1 MNVEETAQRMMDR
14 VLRVDHDPDAL
25 RWFLT
30 DEAAAAAD
38 DIRRAGTLPDG
49 NVLLVAV
56 NAIGY
61 YDWCRH
67 VAGEAADMAALGSA
81 VLCFLDVH
89 RASPAHVPPVLSPV
103 LALLA
108 GEPAGADADPGD
120 AYQAGAGILAFYTQH
135 RHPGPLPAAAALLRH
150 AVAGFPDGS
159 AEQGTCLS
167 DLGLTMLYGFRDGGG
182 PDILAEAVRHSRAAV
197 AAAPGERVEQA
208 RREGNLGLVLKHAA
222 DATADPAVARESV
235 DVLRRTV
242 RGSRPG
248 DPHHAL
254 HLALLGTALLTAA
267 TQLHEPALLLEAV
280 DALRRSTA
288 ASPDQPPP
296 AAHLN
301 DLGMALVTLSMAP
314 GDTPGGQDRTALH
327 DEGIAACRR
336 AAAVADNPVESSLYL
351 ANLAHALNGRTV
363 DTRNLSALDDA
374 HSAARDAL
382 TTAPPGHPAHTHAQY
397 VLAEV
402 LRSRYVETG
411 VLADLEA
418 AIGHA
423 RSALDATGADDQH
436 HMGRALE
443 LAALLRIHALA
454 LGGASDALAEPLA
467 LLRRL
472 AADAPPRSAD
482 RARVLLE
489 LARTLN
495 ALGDGAEET
504 AEAAAAEAE
513 RTYRECLTLTEATAG
528 DTAGVTYALGHAL
541 AWRFTGRAAPESTH
555 GPRAEEKR
563 SEGIALIHRAL
574 DLLGEDDPRRSEYL
588 SDLGGVHLERAATT
602 RHPGGYAEA
611 VRVLRLAVAA
621 APGNGGH
628 DRAVSCSNLGVALV
642 GLGAL
647 TADEELLA
655 EGVRAHR
662 DAVAATAPGDHYRP
676 HRLGNLGDAL
686 EDLAQIR
693 SDVGLVREAV
703 EVLREAVRTSGPTSP
718 GRGENFSRLGA
729 ALRSLSRFTGDGAPL
744 EEAVDWHRKAVAVA
758 EESGAPRTD
767 SYGSGTRHTSESRA
781 RSGLANVLAELHLR
795 TYDEDLRD
803 EALDHYR
810 AALASPHDPGERHA
824 LLTSYGT
831 ALCGRAADTADD
843 TLMGTAIGVLR
854 EAAAVVPADHRGRA
868 GVLTNL
874 GLALV
879 RRSRLTGDR
888 RWLDEGVDVLRRAVR
903 QSPPNSFEHAAH
915 LSNLAEALRIR
926 YEATHDR
933 TAADEAAG
941 LLREAITLEHGERH
955 GRDIARVNLGVL
967 LHRTA
972 LGGPGDATDPELL
985 AEARR
990 VLEEAVAG
998 LDDLHPRRTV
1008 ALINLAGTSMITAEV
1023 AEDPADPALE
1033 PVLARGASA
1042 AREALDRLP
1051 RGHHHEAH
1059 VQWVLARTQLARA
1072 RLAADRPHGGAG
1084 GPQGPGLAGGD
1095 VTAGP
1100 ESVDPPDLAEAV
1112 RLARQ
1117 AAQSPV
1123 ASLAK
1128 RLLAARTWGE
1138 AAAAVG
1144 RDTEALAG
1152 YTYAVGLLP
1161 RLAPR
1166 GLERADQEDRLVAG
1180 TGLASD
1186 AAALAL
1192 RLGDPE
1198 TALTLLE
1205 QGRGVLL
1212 AQGVE
1217 SRGDLTRLRAAD
1229 PALAAEFER
1238 VRDSL
1243 SAGPPR
1249 PASPT
1254 GPGPADP
1261 MGAGDEAGLLAE
1273 SRHAL
1278 ARTWDDLL
1286 DRIRRLPGLEGFLTA
1301 PRVTELL
1308 GAASEGPVVVV
1319 NVSQYR
1325 SDALL
1330 VTADRGIEVVA
1341 LPALTPVD
1349 VLNRA
1354 TEFLTAVDHAYGDQ
1368 GARQAFTAMGTLS
1381 EILEWLW
1388 TAVAEPVLARLGLR
1402 TAPSDD
1408 ASWTRLWW
1416 CPTGWLALL
1425 PLHAAGRPDSGSRSG
1440 SGSGESVMD
1449 RVVSSYTPTLRALDR
1464 ARHARAST
1472 AMGLPSPLIVTL
1484 AETPGAPSLPGA
1496 SQEAELLRALFP
1508 AHVELAGS
1516 DATVEAVRQAL
1527 PAHPWVHFSCHGVS
1541 EPDRPSESGLILH
1554 DGRLTARDAAEQRP
1568 REAVLAVLSACSTS
1582 QGGFT
1587 LPDESVQL
1595 SASFQL
1601 AGYAHV
1607 IGTLWPVA
1615 DKVATRLTEE
1625 LYTALKDDLG
1635 RGRPIDPATALH
1647 RPVRELRRRLA
1658 RAPHLWA
1665 AHIHTGP

>member
-1 MNVEETAQRMMDR
+1 MNVEATAQRMMDR
-14 VLRVDHDPDAL
+14 VLRADHDPGAL

-30 DEAAAAAD
+30 DEAAATAD
-38 DIRRAGTLPDG
+38 GIRRAGTLPDG

-61 YDWCRH
+61 YEWCRH
-67 VAGEAADMAALGSA
+67 LAGEGADMAALGSA

-89 RASPAHVPPVLSPV
+89 RASPAHVPPVLGPV

-108 GEPAGADADPGD
+108 GEPAGAEADPGD
-120 AYQAGAGILAFYTQH
+120 AYQAGAGILALYTRH

-182 PDILAEAVRHSRAAV
+182 PEILAEAVHHSRAAV

-208 RREGNLGLVLKHAA
+208 RRAGNLGLVLNHAA
-222 DATADPAVARESV
+222 EASGDPAVARESV

-242 RGSRPG
+242 RASRPD

-254 HLALLGTALLTAA
+254 HLALLGTALLNAA
-267 TQLHEPALLLEAV
+267 AQLRDPALLPEAV

-288 ASPDQPPP
+288 ANPDQPPP

-314 GDTPGGQDRTALH
+314 LDAPGAQDRTALH
-327 DEGIAACRR
+327 AEGIATCRR
-336 AAAVADNPVESSLYL
+336 AAAAADNPVEGSLYL
-351 ANLAHALNGRTV
+351 ANLAHALNGSTAGA
-363 DTRNLSALDDA
+363 RNPSALDDA
-374 HSAARDAL
+374 HGAARDAL
-382 TTAPPGHPAHTHAQY
+382 AAAPPGHPAHTHAQY

-402 LRSRYVETG
+402 LRSRYAETG

-423 RSALDATGADDQH
+423 RSAMDATGGDDRH
-436 HMGRALE
+436 HTGRALE
-443 LAALLRIHALA
+443 LAALLRLHADA
-454 LGGASDALAEPLA
+454 LGGPSGALAEPLA

-472 AADAPPRSAD
+472 AADTPPRSAE

-489 LARTLN
+489 LARTLD
-495 ALGDGAEET
+495 ASADGRGET

-513 RTYRECLTLTEATAG
+513 RTFREALALTEATGG
-528 DTAGVTYALGHAL
+528 DTTGVTYALGHAL
-541 AWRFTGRAAPESTH
+541 AWRFSERAAAEGAP
-555 GPRAEEKR
+555 GPGAEEKR
-563 SEGIALIHRAL
+563 SEGIALIRRAL
-574 DLLGEDDPRRSEYL
+574 GLLGDDDPRRAEYL
-588 SDLGGVHLERAATT
+588 SALGGIHLHLAITKRDPDG
-602 RHPGGYAEA
+602 HAEA

-621 APGNGGH
+621 ASRTGGH
-628 DRAVSCSNLGVALV
+628 DRAVSSSNLGVALV
-642 GLGAL
+642 SSGAL
-647 TADEELLA
+647 TADEALLA

-662 DAVAATAPGDHYRP
+662 DAVAATAPGDHYRA

-693 SDVGLVREAV
+693 SDAGLVTEAV
-703 EVLREAVRTSGPTSP
+703 DVLREAVRISGPTTP
-718 GRGENFSRLGA
+718 GRGENLSRLGA

-744 EEAVDWHRKAVAVA
+744 EEAVQWHRQAVAVA
-758 EESGAPRTD
+758 EETGSHRTD
-767 SYGSGTRHTSESRA
+767 TYGTGTRHTSGSRA

-843 TLMGTAIGVLR
+843 TLMGTAIGILR
-854 EAAAVVPADHRGRA
+854 EAAAVVPAGHRGRA

-874 GLALV
+874 GFALT
-879 RRSRLTGDR
+879 RRSRLTGDS
-888 RWLDEGVDVLRRAVR
+888 RWLDEGVDVLRHAVR
-903 QSPPNSFEHAAH
+903 QSPPTSFERAAH

-933 TAADEAAG
+933 SAADEAAG
-941 LLREAITLEHGERH
+941 LLREAVSLAGGERH

-972 LGGPGDATDPELL
+972 LGGPGDATDPGLL

-998 LDDLHPRRTV
+998 LDDRHPRRTV
-1008 ALINLAGTSMITAEV
+1008 ALINLAATSMITAEV
-1023 AEDPADPALE
+1023 AEDPADPALA
-1033 PVLARGASA
+1033 PVLARGADA

-1051 RGHHHEAH
+1051 ESHPHHSH
-1059 VQWVLARTQLARA
+1059 VQWVLARTQLAKTH
-1072 RLAADRPHGGAG
+1072 LADDSV
-1084 GPQGPGLAGGD
+1084 GPQ
-1095 VTAGP
+1095 
-1100 ESVDPPDLAEAV
+1100 ELAEAV

-1117 AAQSPV
+1117 AARNPV
-1123 ASLAK
+1123 ASVAK

-1138 AAAAVG
+1138 AAVAAG
-1144 RDTEALAG
+1144 QDAEALGG

-1192 RLGDPE
+1192 RQGDPQA
-1198 TALTLLE
+1198 ALTLLE

-1212 AQGVE
+1212 AQGLE
-1217 SRGDLTRLRAAD
+1217 ARGDLSRLRTAD
-1229 PALAAEFER
+1229 PALATEFER

-1249 PASPT
+1249 PASP
-1254 GPGPADP
+1254 GGLGPADP
-1261 MGAGDEAGLLAE
+1261 AYSGHEAGLLAE

-1286 DRIRRLPGLEGFLTA
+1286 DRIRRLPGLEGFLAA
-1301 PRVTELL
+1301 PRVAELI
-1308 GAASEGPVVVV
+1308 GAASGGPVVVV
-1319 NVSQYR
+1319 NVSRYR
-1325 SDALL
+1325 SDALV
-1330 VTADRGIEVVA
+1330 VTADRGIEVVP
-1341 LPALTPVD
+1341 LPALTPAG
-1349 VLNRA
+1349 VLDRA
-1354 TEFLTAVDHAYGDQ
+1354 TAFLQAVDDAYGDQ
-1368 GARQAFTAMGTLS
+1368 GTRQAFSAMGTLS
-1381 EILEWLW
+1381 ETLEWLW
-1388 TAVAEPVLARLGLR
+1388 TAVAEPVLDRLGLH
-1402 TAPSDD
+1402 TAPPDD
-1408 ASWTRLWW
+1408 ASWSRLWW

-1425 PLHAAGRPDSGSRSG
+1425 PLHAAGRSDAGTRSG
-1440 SGSGESVMD
+1440 PGSGASVMD

-1464 ARHARAST
+1464 ARQAPSGT
-1472 AMGLPSPLIVTL
+1472 AVATPAPLIVTL
-1484 AETPGAPSLPGA
+1484 ADTPGAPSLPGA
-1496 SQEAELLRALFP
+1496 SQEAKLLRKLFP
-1508 AHVELAGS
+1508 AHLELAGPA
-1516 DATVEAVRQAL
+1516 ATVDAVRQAL

-1554 DGRLTARDAAEQRP
+1554 DGRLTVRDAAEQRP

-1582 QGGFT
+1582 QGGLT

-1595 SASFQL
+1595 ASAFQL
-1601 AGYAHV
+1601 AGYPHV

-1625 LYTALKDDLG
+1625 LYTALTEDLP

>member
-1 MNVEETAQRMMDR
+1 MNVEATAQLMMDR

-30 DEAAAAAD
+30 DEAAATAD
-38 DIRRAGTLPDG
+38 GIRRAGTLPDG

-61 YDWCRH
+61 YEWCRH
-67 VAGEAADMAALGSA
+67 LAGEGADMAALGSA

-89 RASPAHVPPVLSPV
+89 RASPTHVPPVLRPV

-108 GEPAGADADPGD
+108 GEPAGAEADPGD
-120 AYQAGAGILAFYTQH
+120 TYLAGAGILALYTRH

-182 PDILAEAVRHSRAAV
+182 PEILAEAVRHSRAAV

-208 RREGNLGLVLKHAA
+208 RRAGNLGLVLNHAA
-222 DATADPAVARESV
+222 EATGDLAVARESV

-242 RGSRPG
+242 RGSRPD

-254 HLALLGTALLTAA
+254 HHALLGTALLNAA
-267 TQLHEPALLLEAV
+267 AQLHDPALLPEAV

-314 GDTPGGQDRTALH
+314 GDAPGGQDRTALH

-336 AAAVADNPVESSLYL
+336 AAAAADNPVEGSLYL
-351 ANLAHALNGRTV
+351 ANLAHALNGSAV
-363 DTRNLSALDDA
+363 NTRNLSALDDA

-382 TTAPPGHPAHTHAQY
+382 AAAPPGHPAHTHAQY

-411 VLADLEA
+411 VLADLDA
-418 AIGHA
+418 AIGYA
-423 RSALDATGADDQH
+423 RSAVDATGSDDRQH
-436 HMGRALE
+436 TGRVLE
-443 LAALLRIHALA
+443 LAALLRLHADA
-454 LGGASDALAEPLA
+454 IGAPSGALAEPLA

-472 AADAPPRSAD
+472 AADTRPRPAE

-489 LARTLN
+489 LARTLD
-495 ALGDGAEET
+495 ASADGTGET
-504 AEAAAAEAE
+504 AGAAAAEAE
-513 RTYRECLTLTEATAG
+513 RTFREALALTEATEG
-528 DTAGVTYALGHAL
+528 DPTGVTYALGQAL
-541 AWRFTGRAAPESTH
+541 AWRFTDRAGAEGVH
-555 GPRAEEKR
+555 GPAAEEKR
-563 SEGIALIHRAL
+563 SEGIALIRRAL
-574 DLLGEDDPRRSEYL
+574 DLLGDDDPRRSEYL
-588 SDLGGVHLERAATT
+588 SALGCVHLERATTT
-602 RHPGGYAEA
+602 RDPDGYAEA

-621 APGNGGH
+621 APRTGGH
-628 DRAVSCSNLGVALV
+628 DRAVSSSNLGVALV
-642 GLGAL
+642 SLGAL
-647 TADEELLA
+647 TSDEALLA

-662 DAVAATAPGDHYRP
+662 DAVAATAPGDHYRA

-686 EDLAQIR
+686 QDLAQIR
-693 SDVGLVREAV
+693 SDVGLVTEAV
-703 EVLREAVRTSGPTSP
+703 EVLREAVRISGPTTP
-718 GRGENFSRLGA
+718 GRGEHLSRLGT
-729 ALRSLSRFTGDGAPL
+729 ALRSLCRFTGDGTPL
-744 EEAVDWHRKAVAVA
+744 EEAVHWHRQAVAVA
-758 EESGAPRTD
+758 EEAGSHRTD
-767 SYGSGTRHTSESRA
+767 TYGTGTRHTSESRA

-803 EALDHYR
+803 EALAHYR
-810 AALASPHDPGERHA
+810 AALASPQDPGERHA

-843 TLMGTAIGVLR
+843 TLMGTAIGFLR
-854 EAAAVVPADHRGRA
+854 EAAAVVPADHKGRA

-874 GLALV
+874 GFALT

-888 RWLDEGVDVLRRAVR
+888 RWLDEGVDILRRAVR
-903 QSPPNSFEHAAH
+903 QSPPTSFERAAH

-933 TAADEAAG
+933 AAADEAAG
-941 LLREAITLEHGERH
+941 LLREAISLSDGERH

-972 LGGPGDATDPELL
+972 LGGPSDATDPGLL

-998 LDDLHPRRTV
+998 LDDRHPRRTV
-1008 ALINLAGTSMITAEV
+1008 ALINLAATSMITADV
-1023 AEDPADPALE
+1023 AEDPADPALA
-1033 PVLARGASA
+1033 PVLARGAAA

-1051 RGHHHEAH
+1051 EGHPHQAH
-1059 VQWVLARTQLARA
+1059 VQWVLARTQLARIP
-1072 RLAADRPHGGAG
+1072 LAD
-1084 GPQGPGLAGGD
+1084 
-1095 VTAGP
+1095 
-1100 ESVDPPDLAEAV
+1100 ESVGEQELAEAV

-1117 AAQSPV
+1117 AARNPV
-1123 ASLAK
+1123 ASVAK

-1138 AAAAVG
+1138 AAVAAG
-1144 RDTEALAG
+1144 QDAEALSG

-1192 RLGDPE
+1192 RQGDPE
-1198 TALTLLE
+1198 AALTLLE

-1212 AQGVE
+1212 AQGLE
-1217 SRGDLTRLRAAD
+1217 ARGDLSRLRTAD
-1229 PALAAEFER
+1229 PALATEFER

-1243 SAGPPR
+1243 SVGPPR

-1254 GPGPADP
+1254 DLGPADP
-1261 MGAGDEAGLLAE
+1261 TYSGHEAGLLAE

-1286 DRIRRLPGLEGFLTA
+1286 DRIRRLPGLEGFLAA
-1301 PRVTELL
+1301 PRVTELI
-1308 GAASEGPVVVV
+1308 GAASGGPVVVV
-1319 NVSQYR
+1319 NVSRYR
-1325 SDALL
+1325 SDALV
-1330 VTADRGIEVVA
+1330 VTVDRGIEVVP

-1349 VLNRA
+1349 VLDRA
-1354 TEFLTAVDHAYGDQ
+1354 TKFLAAVDDAYG
-1368 GARQAFTAMGTLS
+1368 GRGTRQAVTAMATLS
-1381 EILEWLW
+1381 QTLQWLW
-1388 TAVAEPVLARLGLR
+1388 AAVAEPVLDRLGLH
-1402 TAPSDD
+1402 TAPRDD
-1408 ASWTRLWW
+1408 ASWSRLWW

-1425 PLHAAGRPDSGSRSG
+1425 PLHAAGTSG
-1440 SGSGESVMD
+1440 SGTGSGAGAGSGSDTSVMD

-1464 ARHARAST
+1464 ARQA
-1472 AMGLPSPLIVTL
+1472 PSAAVAPPAPLIVTL
-1484 AETPGAPSLPGA
+1484 ADTPGAPSLPGA
-1496 SQEAELLRALFP
+1496 SQEAKLLRKLFP
-1508 AHVELAGS
+1508 AHLELAGPA
-1516 DATVEAVRQAL
+1516 ATVDAVRRAL

-1554 DGRLTARDAAEQRP
+1554 DGRLTVRDAAEQRP

-1582 QGGFT
+1582 QGGLT

-1595 SASFQL
+1595 ASSFQL
-1601 AGYAHV
+1601 AGYPHV

-1625 LYTALKDDLG
+1625 LYTALDDDLA

>member
-1 MNVEETAQRMMDR
+1 MDVEETAQRMMDR

-89 RASPAHVPPVLSPV
+89 RVSPAHVPPVLSPV

-108 GEPAGADADPGD
+108 GEPAGAAADPGD
-120 AYQAGAGILAFYTQH
+120 AYQTGAGILALYTLR

-182 PDILAEAVRHSRAAV
+182 PDILAEAVHHSRAAV

-222 DATADPAVARESV
+222 EAAADPAVARESV

-267 TQLHEPALLLEAV
+267 AQLHDPALLPEAV

-288 ASPDQPPP
+288 ASPDRPPP

-314 GDTPGGQDRTALH
+314 GDTPVGQDRTALH
-327 DEGIAACRR
+327 EEGIATCRR

-351 ANLAHALNGRTV
+351 ANLAHALNGRTAG
-363 DTRNLSALDDA
+363 TRNHSALDDA

-423 RSALDATGADDQH
+423 RSALDATGADDRH

-443 LAALLRIHALA
+443 LAALLRIHAHA

-472 AADAPPRSAD
+472 AAAAPPHSAE

-495 ALGDGAEET
+495 ALGDGAGET

-513 RTYRECLTLTEATAG
+513 RTYRECLALTEATDG
-528 DTAGVTYALGHAL
+528 DTAGVAYALGHAL
-541 AWRFTGRAAPESTH
+541 AWRSTGRPAPDGTPD
-555 GPRAEEKR
+555 PRAEEKR

-574 DLLGEDDPRRSEYL
+574 GLLGEDDPRRSEYL
-588 SDLGGVHLERAATT
+588 SDLGCVHLERATATRDPDGHT
-602 RHPGGYAEA
+602 ES

-621 APGNGGH
+621 VPGTGGH

-647 TADEELLA
+647 TADEALLV

-662 DAVAATAPGDHYRP
+662 DAVAATAPGDHYRA

-686 EDLAQIR
+686 EDLGQIR

-703 EVLREAVRTSGPTSP
+703 EVLREAVRTSGPTTP
-718 GRGENFSRLGA
+718 GRGENCSRLGA

-744 EEAVDWHRKAVAVA
+744 EEAVHWHRQAVAVA
-758 EESGAPRTD
+758 EEPGVPRTD
-767 SYGSGTRHTSESRA
+767 TYGSGTRHTSTSRA
-781 RSGLANVLAELHLR
+781 RSGLANVLAELHQR

-803 EALDHYR
+803 EALEHYR

-854 EAAAVVPADHRGRA
+854 EAAAAVPADHRGRA
-868 GVLTNL
+868 GVLSNL
-874 GLALV
+874 GFGLV

-903 QSPPNSFEHAAH
+903 QSPPNSFERAAH

-933 TAADEAAG
+933 TAADEAAE
-941 LLREAITLEHGERH
+941 LLREATTLEHGERH

-1033 PVLARGASA
+1033 PMLARGASA

-1051 RGHHHEAH
+1051 QGHQHEAH
-1059 VQWVLARTQLARA
+1059 VQWVLARTELARA
-1072 RLAADRPHGGAG
+1072 RLAAGRPHGPGPAG
-1084 GPQGPGLAGGD
+1084 SA

-1100 ESVDPPDLAEAV
+1100 GSVDPPDLAEAV
-1112 RLARQ
+1112 RLARL
-1117 AAQSPV
+1117 AARSPV

-1144 RDTEALAG
+1144 QDTEALAG

-1166 GLERADQEDRLVAG
+1166 GLERADQEDRLLAG

-1198 TALTLLE
+1198 KALTLLE

-1249 PASPT
+1249 RASPT
-1254 GPGPADP
+1254 DLGPADP
-1261 MGAGDEAGLLAE
+1261 TGAGHAAGLLAE

-1301 PRVTELL
+1301 PPVTELL
-1308 GAASEGPVVVV
+1308 GAASGGPVVVV

-1330 VTADRGIEVVA
+1330 VTADRGIEVVP

-1349 VLNRA
+1349 VLERA

-1402 TAPSDD
+1402 TAPRDD

-1440 SGSGESVMD
+1440 SGAGESVMD

-1464 ARHARAST
+1464 ARHAPAS
-1472 AMGLPSPLIVTL
+1472 AAGGLPSPLIVTL
-1484 AETPGAPSLPGA
+1484 ADTPGAPSLPGA
-1496 SQEAELLRALFP
+1496 SQEAELLRGLFP
-1508 AHVELAGS
+1508 AHVELAGP

-1635 RGRPIDPATALH
+1635 QGRPIDPATALH

>member
-1 MNVEETAQRMMDR
+1 MNVEATAQRMMDR
-14 VLRVDHDPDAL
+14 VLRVDHDPGAL

-30 DEAAAAAD
+30 DEAAATAD

-49 NVLLVAV
+49 NVPLVAV

-61 YDWCRH
+61 YEWCRH
-67 VAGEAADMAALGSA
+67 LAGEGADMAALGSA

-89 RASPAHVPPVLSPV
+89 RASPTHVPPVLGPV

-108 GEPAGADADPGD
+108 GEPGGAEADPGD
-120 AYQAGAGILAFYTQH
+120 AYQAGAGILALYTRH

-182 PDILAEAVRHSRAAV
+182 PEILAEAVRHSRAAV
-197 AAAPGERVEQA
+197 SAAPGERVEQA
-208 RREGNLGLVLKHAA
+208 RRAGNLGLVLNHAA
-222 DATADPAVARESV
+222 EATGDSAVARESV

-242 RGSRPG
+242 QGSRPG

-254 HLALLGTALLTAA
+254 HLALLGTALLNAA
-267 TQLHEPALLLEAV
+267 AQLRDPALLPEAV

-288 ASPDQPPP
+288 AAPDQPPP

-314 GDTPGGQDRTALH
+314 GDALGGQDRTALH
-327 DEGIAACRR
+327 EEGIATCRR
-336 AAAVADNPVESSLYL
+336 AAAVADNPVEGSLYL
-351 ANLAHALNGRTV
+351 ANLAHALNGSTV
-363 DTRNLSALDDA
+363 SARNLSALDDA

-382 TTAPPGHPAHTHAQY
+382 AAAPPGHPAHTHAQF

-402 LRSRYVETG
+402 LRSRYAETG
-411 VLADLEA
+411 VLAELEA
-418 AIGHA
+418 AIGFA
-423 RSALDATGADDQH
+423 RGALDATGSDDRH
-436 HMGRALE
+436 HTGRALE
-443 LAALLRIHALA
+443 LAALLRLRADA
-454 LGGASDALAEPLA
+454 LGGPWGDLGEPSGALGGLSGALAEPLA
-467 LLRRL
+467 LLRGL
-472 AADAPPRSAD
+472 AADTPPRSAE

-489 LARTLN
+489 LARTLD
-495 ALGDGAEET
+495 ASADGTGET

-513 RTYRECLTLTEATAG
+513 RTFREALALTEAAEG
-528 DTAGVTYALGHAL
+528 DTTGVTYALGHAL
-541 AWRFTGRAAPESTH
+541 AWRFTDRARADGAPDP
-555 GPRAEEKR
+555 GAEEKR
-563 SEGIALIHRAL
+563 SEGIALIRRAL
-574 DLLGEDDPRRSEYL
+574 DLLGDDDPRRAEYL
-588 SDLGGVHLERAATT
+588 SALGGIHLQRATT
-602 RHPGGYAEA
+602 TRDPDGHAEA

-621 APGNGGH
+621 AAHPGGH
-628 DRAVSCSNLGVALV
+628 DRVVASSNLGVALV
-642 GLGAL
+642 SLGAL
-647 TADEELLA
+647 TTDEALLA

-662 DAVAATAPGDHYRP
+662 DALTATAPDDHYRA

-686 EDLAQIR
+686 EDLGQIR
-693 SDVGLVREAV
+693 SDSGLVTEAV
-703 EVLREAVRTSGPTSP
+703 DVLREAVRISGPTTP

-744 EEAVDWHRKAVAVA
+744 EEAVHWHRQAVAVA
-758 EESGAPRTD
+758 EETGPHRTD
-767 SYGSGTRHTSESRA
+767 TYGTGTRHTSEARA
-781 RSGLANVLAELHLR
+781 RSGLANALAELHLR

-803 EALDHYR
+803 EALAQYR

-843 TLMGTAIGVLR
+843 TLMGTAIGILR
-854 EAAAVVPADHRGRA
+854 EAAAVVPADHKGRA

-874 GLALV
+874 GFALT

-888 RWLDEGVDVLRRAVR
+888 RWLDEGVDVLRHAVR
-903 QSPPNSFEHAAH
+903 QSPPTSFERAAH

-941 LLREAITLEHGERH
+941 LLREAVSLADGERH

-972 LGGPGDATDPELL
+972 LGGPSDATDPGLL

-998 LDDLHPRRTV
+998 LDDRHPRRTV
-1008 ALINLAGTSMITAEV
+1008 ALINLAATSMITAEV
-1023 AEDPADPALE
+1023 AEDPADPALA
-1033 PVLARGASA
+1033 PVLARGAEA

-1051 RGHHHEAH
+1051 EDHPHQAH
-1059 VQWVLARTQLARA
+1059 VQWVLARTQLARS
-1072 RLAADRPHGGAG
+1072 RLADASV
-1084 GPQGPGLAGGD
+1084 GPQ
-1095 VTAGP
+1095 
-1100 ESVDPPDLAEAV
+1100 ELAEAV

-1117 AAQSPV
+1117 AARNPV
-1123 ASLAK
+1123 ASVAK

-1138 AAAAVG
+1138 AAVAAG
-1144 RDTEALAG
+1144 QDAEALGG

-1192 RLGDPE
+1192 RQDDPE
-1198 TALTLLE
+1198 AALTLLE

-1212 AQGVE
+1212 AQNLE
-1217 SRGDLTRLRAAD
+1217 ARGDLSRLRTAD

-1249 PASPT
+1249 PASST
-1254 GPGPADP
+1254 GLGPAEP
-1261 MGAGDEAGLLAE
+1261 TYTGHEAGLLAE
-1273 SRHAL
+1273 SRHSL
-1278 ARTWDDLL
+1278 ARTWDELL
-1286 DRIRRLPGLEGFLTA
+1286 DRIRRLPGLGDFLAA
-1301 PRVTELL
+1301 PRVTELIR
-1308 GAASEGPVVVV
+1308 AASGGPVVVV
-1319 NVSQYR
+1319 NVSRYR
-1325 SDALL
+1325 SDALV
-1330 VTADRGIEVVA
+1330 VTADRGIEVVP
-1341 LPALTPVD
+1341 LPALTPAD
-1349 VLNRA
+1349 VLDRA
-1354 TEFLTAVDHAYGDQ
+1354 TAFLTAVDDAYGDQ
-1368 GARQAFTAMGTLS
+1368 GNRQAFSAMGSLS
-1381 EILEWLW
+1381 ETLEWLW
-1388 TAVAEPVLARLGLR
+1388 TAVAKPVLHRLGLHA
-1402 TAPSDD
+1402 APPDD
-1408 ASWTRLWW
+1408 ASWSRLWW

-1425 PLHAAGRPDSGSRSG
+1425 PLHAAGRSDAGTRSG
-1440 SGSGESVMD
+1440 PGAGESVMD

-1464 ARHARAST
+1464 ARQAPSGT
-1472 AMGLPSPLIVTL
+1472 APATPVPLIVTL
-1484 AETPGAPSLPGA
+1484 ADTPGAPSLPGA
-1496 SQEAELLRALFP
+1496 SQEAKLLRKLFP
-1508 AHVELAGS
+1508 AHLELAGPA
-1516 DATVEAVRQAL
+1516 ATVDAVRQAL

-1554 DGRLTARDAAEQRP
+1554 DGRLTVRDAAEQRP

-1582 QGGFT
+1582 QGGLT

-1595 SASFQL
+1595 ASSFQL
-1601 AGYAHV
+1601 AGYPHV

-1625 LYTALKDDLG
+1625 LYTALADDLT